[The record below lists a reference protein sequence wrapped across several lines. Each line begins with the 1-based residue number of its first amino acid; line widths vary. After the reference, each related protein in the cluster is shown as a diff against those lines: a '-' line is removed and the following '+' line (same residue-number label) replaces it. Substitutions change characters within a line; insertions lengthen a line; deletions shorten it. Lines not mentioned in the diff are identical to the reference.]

1 MSSKKYIG
9 IIGLGA
15 MGGAISSRLIH
26 CGFTVIGYDIK
37 PNFEINH
44 GVKFVE
50 SAKEVGDLCDI
61 VIGCVSTPD
70 SYRVALLGPDGLAQG
85 LRLKYYIHIGTSGA
99 SLVKELAK
107 GFKQEVITVDAPITG
122 GIHRAR
128 LGELTV
134 IASGPLAAL
143 EYLSFLFESYAS
155 KTVLISEKIGEAQTV
170 KLINNFLSA
179 ANLAVASEAMTFGA
193 KQGIDP
199 NKIFE
204 VVNSGTGQSDAS
216 LNKIPRYVL
225 TREFNYGG
233 SMRVS
238 LKDLG
243 EYYDQ
248 TLTTGTSNSLASAVK
263 DLYYSAADHGYID
276 GDMTHVAKYI
286 EDLSNK

>member
-1 MSSKKYIG
+1 MSAKKYIG

-15 MGGAISSRLIH
+15 MGGAISSRLIN
-26 CGFTVIGYDIK
+26 CGFTIIGYDIK
-37 PNFEINH
+37 PSFEINP
-44 GVKFVE
+44 GVNFVK

-61 VIGCVSTPD
+61 VIGCLSTRD
-70 SYRVALLGPDGLAQG
+70 SYRVTVFGPDGLAQS

-107 GFKQEVITVDAPITG
+107 GFNQGVITVDAPITG
-122 GIHRAR
+122 GIHRAK
-128 LGELTV
+128 LGTLTV
-134 IASGPLAAL
+134 IASGPFAAL

-155 KTVLISEKIGEAQTV
+155 KTVCISENIGEAQTV

-179 ANLAVASEAMTFGA
+179 ANLVVASEALTFGA

-199 NKIFE
+199 NKILE

-216 LNKIPRYVL
+216 LNKIPSYVL
-225 TREFNYGG
+225 TGQFNYGG

-243 EYYDQ
+243 QYYEE
-248 TLTTGTSNSLASAVK
+248 TLITGTSNSLASAVK
-263 DLYYSAADHGYID
+263 DLYFSAAENGYID

-286 EDLSNK
+286 EDLSNQ